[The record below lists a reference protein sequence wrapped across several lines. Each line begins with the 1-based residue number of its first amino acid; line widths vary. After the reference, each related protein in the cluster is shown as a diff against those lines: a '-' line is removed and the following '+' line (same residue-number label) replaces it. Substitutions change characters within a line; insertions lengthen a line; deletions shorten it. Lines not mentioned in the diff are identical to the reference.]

1 MISSKDFTTA
11 LYALSKAKG
20 YAATVVLTLGLTL
33 GTLIAMFNLNYQ
45 ILAAPLPYADEDKLV
60 VGSTAW
66 LEKDGSVIYP
76 RLLPVHLFHQLFPI
90 TSEKLSDQ
98 ALFSFSYVG
107 VTLRDLAHSPQVQIA
122 YTTPG
127 YMRMYQMPILHGRAF
142 SHEEDIGSKQAV
154 AIISEKVWR
163 EHYNADPA
171 TVGKSIQV
179 GNQFYKVVGI
189 AAASFVEPR
198 LTGPSRQNDLWL
210 PWEFAEDSQILTPGD
225 ISGAHLYLA
234 KLKDASERPAFEQA
248 LRAEVGQKYQDEIAG
263 VPREAGRSVRFNA
276 DPLRQVLEG
285 DSRNRTLWMLAGSLL
300 LLLIAAA
307 NITNL
312 LLSRAARQ
320 QRNMSIQAALGAQ
333 RHHLMAQILAELSW
347 LMSAS
352 LVLAF
357 VVAEGAYAL
366 LQNHAAD
373 SLPRLTE
380 LGVDTATLAFALATT
395 LLLAL
400 AFAWF
405 ISRQINYRALQ
416 QNLQSSGKGSGV
428 QISNRTRSLLIGAQV
443 MLAAMLLICSAQVL
457 LQSLQQLRQQ
467 IGFASSD
474 RYQVTIDNI
483 TPAPDANLPLEQRR
497 AAYRQQK
504 EELMQVRDMLLQHP
518 AVQSASVSNYPPIS
532 FDGYYGS
539 ANFIQSPDKPND
551 LLFSRAV
558 YTDQYYLPLFDIK
571 LVQGRNFTAQ
581 EISSQALVVI
591 INQTFARQLQADGKV
606 LGQKLYSRDGS
617 LAYEIIG
624 ISSDH
629 QLPDQWSAVETARSY
644 LTRNLGET
652 ANLQLQLKPGMQ
664 LDKTDINRAMT
675 QVSPHYRA
683 ANVYSIESN
692 VDRVLLSNYLAAAV
706 TSSLVVLS
714 FVLAAIGIYGVLSY
728 SVQMRR
734 FELGV
739 RMAIGARPQTILR
752 QLLGENLKPVLIGLA
767 LAALALAALWLGL
780 QQSTFS
786 VPLSVGGFALPLILI
801 VLLTVLTSL
810 LSVWGIIRKPAIY
823 ALQGQ

>member
-1 MISSKDFTTA
+1 MISSKDFATA

-33 GTLIAMFNLNYQ
+33 GTLVAMFNLNYQ

-66 LEKDGSVIYP
+66 LEKDGTVMYP
-76 RLLPVHLFHQLFPI
+76 RLLPVHLFSQLFPI
-90 TSEKLSDQ
+90 ASEKLSDQ

-107 VTLRDLAHSPQVQIA
+107 MTLRDLADSPQVQIA

-127 YMRMYQMPILHGRAF
+127 YMRMYQMPMLHGRAY
-142 SHEEDIGSKQAV
+142 STEEDVGSRQAV
-154 AIISEKVWR
+154 AILSEKIWR
-163 EHYNADPA
+163 EHYNADA
-171 TVGKSIQV
+171 AAVGRNIQV

-189 AAASFVEPR
+189 AAESFVEPR
-198 LTGPSRQNDLWL
+198 LTGPARQNDIWL
-210 PWEFAEDSQILTPGD
+210 PWEYAADSQTRPGD
-225 ISGAHLYLA
+225 ISGAHFYLA
-234 KLKDASERPAFEQA
+234 KLNDPSERLAFEQA
-248 LRAEVGQKYQDEIAG
+248 LRTDIAQKYQEEISG
-263 VPREAGRSVRFNA
+263 IPSQAGRSVRFNA
-276 DPLRQVLEG
+276 EPLRLVLEG
-285 DSRNRTLWMLAGSLL
+285 DSRSRTLWMLAGSLL

-307 NITNL
+307 NIINL

-320 QRNMSIQAALGAQ
+320 QRNMSMQAALGAQ

-347 LMSAS
+347 LMAGA
-352 LVLAF
+352 LLLAF

-366 LQNHAAD
+366 LRNHAAD
-373 SLPRLTE
+373 SLPRLAE
-380 LGVDTATLAFALATT
+380 LGVGVATLLFALATT

-400 AFAWF
+400 AFAWL
-405 ISRQINYRALQ
+405 ISSQINYRALQ

-428 QISNRTRSLLIGAQV
+428 QISSRTRQLLIGAQV
-443 MLAAMLLICSAQVL
+443 MLAAMLFICSAQVL

-467 IGFASSD
+467 VGFASSD

-483 TPAPDANLPLEQRR
+483 SPAPDENLPLEQRR

-504 EELMQVRDMLLQHP
+504 NELMQVRDILQQHP
-518 AVQSASVSNYPPIS
+518 AVQSVSVSNYPPIS

-539 ANFIQSPDKPND
+539 ANFIQSPEHRDE
-551 LLFSRAV
+551 LLFSRSV
-558 YTDQYYLPLFDIK
+558 YTDQFYLPLFDIK
-571 LVQGRNFTAQ
+571 LVQGRNFSAQ
-581 EISSQALVVI
+581 EISTQALVVI
-591 INQTFARQLQADGKV
+591 INQTFAQQLQPDGNV
-606 LGQKLYSRDGS
+606 VGQKLYSADAS
-617 LAYEIIG
+617 LVYEIIG
-624 ISSDH
+624 VSSDH
-629 QLPDQWSAVETARSY
+629 QLPDQWSAVETSRSY

-664 LDKTDINRAMT
+664 LDKTTINQAMA

-683 ANVYSIESN
+683 ANLYSIGSN

-706 TSSLVVLS
+706 TCSLVVLS
-714 FVLAAIGIYGVLSY
+714 FLLAAIGIYGVLSY
-728 SVQMRR
+728 SVQLRR

-739 RMAIGARPQTILR
+739 RMAIGAGPGTILR

-767 LAALALAALWLGL
+767 LAVLALAALWLGL
-780 QQSTFS
+780 KQSAFS
-786 VPLSVGGFALPLILI
+786 VQLSAGGFVLPLGLI

-810 LSVWGIIRKPAIY
+810 LSVWNIIRKPPIY
-823 ALQGQ
+823 ALRGQ